1 MGTPSFRTSKI
12 LPAAARKKIF
22 STPYFL
28 ILQISVS
35 LGDTYESRFPMTKS
49 ALMSGICFSF
59 LLLLCHP
66 ILAQKQAEDYIQK
79 ADGQIMTGV
88 ILGSFENEQYDQ
100 IRFKSGTGESRALGP
115 EEIAGFGFQ
124 SGRKFVSIRL
134 PGSEKLEFVQVLLT
148 GKLSLYKA
156 NNKFYVN
163 DGREIHELKA
173 FYDRATV
180 AGNETKE
187 LKKPYLGTINML
199 MAGECSAEIY
209 DLLADTKYDDYSLVK
224 LLSKYHYCEGIT
236 YEQHL
241 PELAFMRIS
250 PVIYGGMTYMSM
262 SPASRPANRKDAFEN
277 HVTPLFQVG
286 IKAHQFRNWQRLSV
300 DLSVG
305 YSNFSNT
312 VISEYTSES
321 QYMTAKE
328 VFNSTS
334 ITIPAFVNYT
344 WTRAGSFDSY
354 VGIGVNSR
362 FTSFE
367 SEFAF
372 IDQTLSHNGVTT
384 IYEKEFTEIKKKM
397 ASVSGKFGMVWN
409 FSKKIGI
416 LAEVQLDY
424 LPGFYQMNLPF
435 NQASYNQTNTSLLI
449 GLRF

>member
-1 MGTPSFRTSKI
+1 MNKLSIP
-12 LPAAARKKIF
+12 
-22 STPYFL
+22 
-28 ILQISVS
+28 
-35 LGDTYESRFPMTKS
+35 S
-49 ALMSGICFSF
+49 ALSYLVCLF
-59 LLLLCHP
+59 LALPLF
-66 ILAQKQAEDYIQK
+66 AQKQADDYIQK

-100 IRFKSGTGESRALGP
+100 IRFKSGTGDSRTLGP
-115 EEIAGFGFQ
+115 EDIAGFGFQ
-124 SGRKFVSIRL
+124 SGRKFVSMRL

-148 GKLSLYKA
+148 GKLTLYKA

-180 AGNETKE
+180 AGKETKE

-241 PELAFMRIS
+241 PELAFVRIS

-277 HVTPLFQVG
+277 HVTPIFQVG
-286 IKAHQFRNWQRLSV
+286 IKAHQFRRWKRLSIDV
-300 DLSVG
+300 SVG
-305 YSNFSNT
+305 YSKLDNT
-312 VISEYTSES
+312 IISEYTSES

-328 VFNSTS
+328 VFSAST

-354 VGIGVNSR
+354 IGIGFNGR
-362 FTSFE
+362 FSSLE
-367 SEFAF
+367 SEFAM
-372 IDQTLSHNGVTT
+372 IDQTLAHNGVTT
-384 IYEKEFTEIKKKM
+384 IYETEFTSIKKRM
-397 ASVSGKFGMVWN
+397 TTAAGKVGIVWN
-409 FSKKIGI
+409 FSKKMGL
-416 LAEVQLDY
+416 LAELQLDY
-424 LPGFYQMNLPF
+424 LPAFYQVNLPF
-435 NQASYNQTNTSLLI
+435 NEASYNQTNTSLLI

>member
-1 MGTPSFRTSKI
+1 MNKLSIP
-12 LPAAARKKIF
+12 
-22 STPYFL
+22 
-28 ILQISVS
+28 
-35 LGDTYESRFPMTKS
+35 S
-49 ALMSGICFSF
+49 ALSYLVCLF
-59 LLLLCHP
+59 LALPLF
-66 ILAQKQAEDYIQK
+66 AQKQADDYILKANGQK
-79 ADGQIMTGV
+79 ETGV
-88 ILGSFENEQYDQ
+88 ILGSFENEQYGQ
-100 IRFKSGTGESRALGP
+100 IRFKSGTGDSRTLGP
-115 EEIAGFGFQ
+115 EDIAGFGFQ

-180 AGNETKE
+180 AGKETKE

-209 DLLADTKYDDYSLVK
+209 DVLADTKYDDYSLVK

-241 PELAFMRIS
+241 PELAFVRIS

-277 HVTPLFQVG
+277 HVTPIFQVG
-286 IKAHQFRNWQRLSV
+286 IKAHQFRRWKRLSIDV
-300 DLSVG
+300 SVG
-305 YSNFSNT
+305 YSKLDNT
-312 VISEYTSES
+312 IISEYTSES

-328 VFNSTS
+328 VFSAST

-354 VGIGVNSR
+354 IGIGFNGR
-362 FTSFE
+362 FSSLE
-367 SEFAF
+367 SEFAM
-372 IDQTLSHNGVTT
+372 IDQTLAHNGVTT
-384 IYEKEFTEIKKKM
+384 IYETEFTSIKKRM
-397 ASVSGKFGMVWN
+397 TTAAGKVGIVWN
-409 FSKKIGI
+409 FSKKMGL
-416 LAEVQLDY
+416 LAELQLDY
-424 LPGFYQMNLPF
+424 LPAFYQVNLPF
-435 NQASYNQTNTSLLI
+435 NEASYNQTNTSLLI